1 MASQQ
6 PIVEA
11 PPAGPP
17 KIALKLT
24 PAGHKKQQED
34 PTFIAE
40 LIDRAQNGR
49 SGFVPNVNPL
59 IPEENRPARLFS
71 RIAAAAASD
80 PTADLPNF
88 DVWYEVALEGQ
99 SRLSRLETETATTS
113 QTPADGG
120 DYSLP
125 KETLE
130 LIHKLHR
137 LEEVES
143 VHALQAGPPPAVN
156 PSDDPRSVNQGYLD
170 AAPAGINARYAWGFP
185 GGDGLGVNIVDMEQ
199 GWKLDHEDLQAAGIT
214 LISGYNVAYY
224 SHGTAVLGEMLQ
236 VDNAI
241 GGVGIVPKVKG
252 RVISQ
257 HRSTGYNTAA
267 AILDAV
273 NNMAFGDILLL
284 EAQEND
290 PVGGQYYWP
299 VSVADAN
306 FDAIR
311 LASALGITVIEAA
324 CNGGYDLDAY
334 VNLSGKY
341 IFNRSSPDYKESGA
355 TMVGASSSAAPHYR
369 LWYSN
374 HGSRVDV
381 YAWGENIDTTFTDD
395 NSGTDNSYT
404 DYFSGTSG
412 ASPIIVGAA
421 AAVQGIAN
429 ATLGYKFSPLQLRQI
444 LTTNGTPSST
454 PSTDR
459 IGVMPNLRAIIDGRF
474 INLAPDLYIRDY
486 PADNGR
492 VPSSGTV
499 SNSPDIIIRQTP
511 VPNPQALFG
520 SGSGNENNTSLS
532 QPILA
537 GRDHSIYIRLLN
549 RGGSA
554 AQNAK
559 VTVYHAPAATLITP
573 NLWTLI
579 GTVTLP
585 SAVPTGRVL
594 TVSPRL
600 SWPASKVPNVGPGGY
615 SFVAVATT
623 DKDPAPVLP
632 GTFPAFVEFVSRNNN
647 VAWKSFNVVNPP
659 PGGTGVSRL
668 PVGIAGAFDAP
679 RRFAVR
685 GVGSLPV
692 GSEVRL
698 EVPGD
703 LARRLGVVTPLGVEE
718 KGVVVL
724 PLHPFGR
731 GEIGEG
737 ILPVGSVSRCELVVR
752 VPGEG
757 VKGEGQWEYEIVQEW
772 EGVEVGRV
780 TWRFEGGDKEDV
792 Q

>member
-6 PIVEA
+6 PIAEA

-34 PTFIAE
+34 PNFITGLINAAE
-40 LIDRAQNGR
+40 NGR
-49 SGFVPNVNPL
+49 GGLVPSVNPL
-59 IPEENRPARLFS
+59 IPEDHRPARLS
-71 RIAAAAASD
+71 QRIAAAAVID
-80 PTADLPNF
+80 PSADLPNF
-88 DVWYEVALEGQ
+88 DVWYEVALEG
-99 SRLSRLETETATTS
+99 LESVKTETATTA

-120 DYSLP
+120 NLSLP

-156 PSDDPRSVNQGYLD
+156 PNDDPRSVNQGYLN
-170 AAPAGINARYAWGFP
+170 AAPVGINARYAWGFP

-214 LISGYNVAYY
+214 LISGYNAAYY

-236 VDNAI
+236 VDNNI
-241 GGVGIVPKVKG
+241 GGVGIVPKAKG

-257 HRSTGYNTAA
+257 HRPTGYNTAA
-267 AILDAV
+267 AILDAA

-284 EAQEND
+284 EAQEFD

-306 FDAIR
+306 FDAVR
-311 LASALGITVIEAA
+311 VASALGITVIEAA
-324 CNGGYDLDAY
+324 CNGGYDLDTY

-355 TMVGASSSAAPHYR
+355 TMVGASSSTAPHYR

-381 YAWGENIDTTFTDD
+381 YAWGESIDTTFTDD
-395 NSGTDNSYT
+395 NTGTDNSYT
-404 DYFSGTSG
+404 EYFSGTSG

-429 ATLGYKFSPLQLRQI
+429 SSLGYKFSPLQLRQI

-486 PADNGR
+486 IGDNGR

-499 SNSPDIIIRQTP
+499 SNSPDIIVRQTP
-511 VPNPQALFG
+511 VSNPQASFG
-520 SGSGNENNTSLS
+520 QGSGNENSTSLS

-554 AQNAK
+554 AQNTK

-579 GTVTLP
+579 GTVALP
-585 SAVPTGRVL
+585 SAVPVGRVL

-600 SWPASKVPNVGPGGY
+600 AWPRDKVPAAGPGGW
-615 SFVAVATT
+615 SFVAIATT

-632 GTFPAFVEFVSRNNN
+632 TTFPAFVEFVSRNNN
-647 VAWKSFNVVNPP
+647 VAWKSFNVVAPP
-659 PGGTGVSRL
+659 SGTGASTRL
-668 PVGIAGAFDAP
+668 QVGIAGAFDAP
-679 RRFAVR
+679 RRFNFK

-703 LARRLGVVTPLGVEE
+703 LARQLGVVTPLTGESTTVA
-718 KGVVVL
+718 V

-737 ILPVGSVSRCELVVR
+737 TLPVGSVSQCELVVK
-752 VPGEG
+752 VPEEEI
-757 VKGEGQWEYEIVQEW
+757 KGEGQWEYEIVQEW
-772 EGVEVGRV
+772 EGVEVGRI
-780 TWRFEGGDKEDV
+780 TWHFKADDGVE
-792 Q
+792 

>member
-17 KIALKLT
+17 RIALKLT

-34 PTFIAE
+34 PNFIAE
-40 LIDRAQNGR
+40 LINTAENGR

-59 IPEENRPARLFS
+59 IPEESRPARLFS
-71 RIAAAAASD
+71 RVAAAAASD

-88 DVWYEVALEGQ
+88 DVWYEVALEG
-99 SRLSRLETETATTS
+99 RTHLTRREAETATTT

-130 LIHKLHR
+130 LIHRLHR
-137 LEEVES
+137 LDEVKS

-170 AAPAGINARYAWGFP
+170 AAPAGINARYTWGFP
-185 GGDGLGVNIVDMEQ
+185 GR
-199 GWKLDHEDLQAAGIT
+199 
-214 LISGYNVAYY
+214 
-224 SHGTAVLGEMLQ
+224 
-236 VDNAI
+236 
-241 GGVGIVPKVKG
+241 GVGIIPKTKG
-252 RVISQ
+252 QVISQ
-257 HRSTGYNTAA
+257 YRSTGYNTAA
-267 AILDAV
+267 TILDAI

-284 EAQEND
+284 KAQENN
-290 PVGGQYYWP
+290 PP
-299 VSVADAN
+299 ISVADAN

-311 LASALGITVIEAA
+311 LTSALGITVIKAA
-324 CNGGYDLDAY
+324 CNGRYNLDAY
-334 VNLSGKY
+334 INLSGKY
-341 IFNRSSPDYKESGA
+341 IFNRASPDYKESGA
-355 TMVGASSSAAPHYR
+355 TIVGASSSAAPHYR

-381 YAWGENIDTTFTDD
+381 YSWGKNIDTTFTND
-395 NSGTDNSYT
+395 NSGSDNSYT

-412 ASPIIVGAA
+412 ASPIIDGAA

-429 ATLGYKFSPLQLRQI
+429 ASLG
-444 LTTNGTPSST
+444 NT

-459 IGVMPNLRAIIDGRF
+459 IGVLPNLRAIIDSRF

-486 PADNGR
+486 PTDNGR

-499 SNSPDIIIRQTP
+499 SNSPDIIIRQSP

-520 SGSGNENNTSLS
+520 SGSNNENNTSLS
-532 QPILA
+532 QPILS

-549 RGGSA
+549 RGGSPA
-554 AQNAK
+554 HNTK

-573 NLWTLI
+573 NLWTKI
-579 GTVTLP
+579 GTVTIP
-585 SAVPTGRVL
+585 SPIPTGRVL
-594 TVSPRL
+594 TVSPSL
-600 SWPASKVPNVGPGGY
+600 PWPANKVPNVGPGGY
-615 SFVAVATT
+615 SFVAIATT
-623 DKDPAPVLP
+623 DNDPAPVLP
-632 GTFPAFVEFVSRNNN
+632 NTFPAFVEFVSRNNN
-647 VAWKSFNVVNPP
+647 VAWKSFNVVNPAS
-659 PGGTGVSRL
+659 GGVSTRL

-698 EVPGD
+698 EVPGVWRGSWG
-703 LARRLGVVTPLGVEE
+703 LLRLWVRG
-718 KGVVVL
+718 
-724 PLHPFGR
+724 GR
-731 GEIGEG
+731 GWSWCRFTLLGGGEIEEG
-737 ILPVGSVSRCELVVR
+737 ILPVGSVSECELVVK
-752 VPGEG
+752 VPEGE

-772 EGVEVGRV
+772 EGLRLGGLDGGLRGVIRGR
-780 TWRFEGGDKEDV
+780 RCCESSK
-792 Q
+792 

>member
-1 MASQQ
+1 MASQH
-6 PIVEA
+6 PLAGA

-34 PTFIAE
+34 PNFIAE
-40 LIDRAQNGR
+40 LINTAENGR
-49 SGFVPNVNPL
+49 SGLVPSVNPL
-59 IPEENRPARLFS
+59 IPEDHRPARLS
-71 RIAAAAASD
+71 QRIAAAAASD
-80 PTADLPNF
+80 PLADLPNF
-88 DVWYEVALEGQ
+88 DVWYEVVLEGQ
-99 SRLSRLETETATTS
+99 ASLSSIESESATTTE
-113 QTPADGG
+113 TPADAGKL
-120 DYSLP
+120 SLP

-130 LIHKLHR
+130 LIHRLHR
-137 LEEVES
+137 LDEVES
-143 VHALQAGPPPAVN
+143 VHALQPGPPPAVN

-185 GGDGLGVNIVDMEQ
+185 GGDGVSVNIVDMEQ
-199 GWKLDHEDLQAAGIT
+199 GWNLNHEDLQAAGIT
-214 LISGYNVAYY
+214 LISGYNAAYY

-236 VDNAI
+236 VDNTI
-241 GGVGIVPKVKG
+241 GGVGIVPKAKG

-257 HRSTGYNTAA
+257 HRPTGYNTAA
-267 AILDAV
+267 TILDAV

-284 EAQEND
+284 EAQEFD

-311 LASALGITVIEAA
+311 LASALGITVVEAA

-341 IFNRSSPDYKESGA
+341 IFNRSTPDYKESGA

-395 NSGTDNSYT
+395 NTGTENYYT
-404 DYFSGTSG
+404 DFFSGTSG

-429 ATLGYKFSPLQLRQI
+429 ASLGYKFSPLQLRQI

-486 PADNGR
+486 IGDNGR

-499 SNSPDIIIRQTP
+499 SNSPDIIVRQTP
-511 VPNPQALFG
+511 VSNPQALFG
-520 SGSGNENNTSLS
+520 QGSGNENSTSLS
-532 QPILA
+532 QTILA

-549 RGGSA
+549 RGGSP
-554 AQNAK
+554 AQNTK
-559 VTVYHAPAATLITP
+559 VTVYYAPAATLITP

-585 SAVPTGRVL
+585 RAVPTGRVL

-600 SWPASKVPNVGPGGY
+600 AWPGSKVPAVGPGGY
-615 SFVAVATT
+615 SFVAIATT

-632 GTFPAFVEFVSRNNN
+632 TTFPAFVEFVSRNNN
-647 VAWKSFNVVNPP
+647 VAWKAFNVVAPHAV
-659 PGGTGVSRL
+659 GASIRLQVGV
-668 PVGIAGAFDAP
+668 AGAFDAP
-679 RRFAVR
+679 RKFSLR
-685 GVGSLPV
+685 GVGSLPM

-698 EVPGD
+698 EVPVD
-703 LARRLGVVTPLGVEE
+703 LARRLGVVTPWAEAEDE
-718 KGVVVL
+718 KGKVVL
-724 PLHPFGR
+724 VPLHPFGR

-737 ILPVGSVSRCELVVR
+737 ILPVGSVSQCELVVK
-752 VPGEG
+752 VPEEEI
-757 VKGEGQWEYEIVQEW
+757 KREGQWEYEIVQAW
-772 EGVEVGRV
+772 DGVDVGRL
-780 TWRFEGGDKEDV
+780 TWKFERGDDN
-792 Q
+792 